1 MDLLSNLFAA
11 LTELI
16 DSLSALVTDSPLTYL
31 AIMAL
36 SALDVLA
43 PILPA
48 EATITAAS
56 VLAGQ
61 GKLNVVWIML
71 AAGIGAFIGD
81 NVAYWIGRVAGRP
94 LVEKV
99 LRGNTEQLDTVQ
111 EQFDR
116 RGGTFIIVGRFIP
129 GGRTAVAIGAGVL
142 RFRWSQF
149 LLYDAVAAVIWAF
162 QAAIPGFIGGSLIQD
177 RPWLAMIFGFVLS
190 ALLATGIALLQRRR
204 DGPRAAETPVKP
216 AVPSIGGVDASIGG
230 VDASIGGV
238 VEPASTGLEAAI
250 DAVPDVETAS
260 RSAGT
265 RSDLAT
271 IGWRTR
277 RARRQT
283 AADDG
288 DADPQ
293 PGERGGPQQGVVA
306 DGEDV
311 SHASADGLAREGAQH
326 SAGQDG
332 GEMPAELAA
341 HEHVDAGMER
351 TGQQ

>member
-1 MDLLSNLFAA
+1 MDLLSNLASA
-11 LTELI
+11 ITQLI
-16 DSLSALVTDSPLTYL
+16 DSLSAMVTDSPLTYL
-31 AIMAL
+31 VIMAM

-81 NVAYWIGRVAGRP
+81 NVAYWLGRAAGRP

-116 RGGTFIIVGRFIP
+116 RGGTFIIIGRFIP
-129 GGRTAVAIGAGVL
+129 GGRTAVAVGAGVL
-142 RFRWSQF
+142 RFSWPQF
-149 LLYDAVAAVIWAF
+149 VVYDALAVVIWAI

-190 ALLATGIALLQRRR
+190 ALLATSIALVQRRR
-204 DGPRAAETPVKP
+204 DGQP
-216 AVPSIGGVDASIGG
+216 
-230 VDASIGGV
+230 
-238 VEPASTGLEAAI
+238 
-250 DAVPDVETAS
+250 
-260 RSAGT
+260 SAGT
-265 RSDLAT
+265 GSDLAA
-271 IGWRTR
+271 IGRGTRWR
-277 RARRQT
+277 RRQT

-288 DADPQ
+288 DTDPQ
-293 PGERGGPQQGVVA
+293 PGEGRGPEQAVVA

-326 SAGQDG
+326 GAGQDS
-332 GEMPAELAA
+332 GEMPSEVAA
-341 HEHVDAGMER
+341 HEDVDAGMER
-351 TGQQ
+351 AGQQR